1 MKKALLL
8 VIAILLV
15 AGAAYGAGT
24 IVGSKHD
31 IRGAIADETTTQVC
45 VFCHVPHNAATSWG
59 GPLWNHTDT
68 ASTFGLYQSATLQG
82 ATSQPSGVSRACLS
96 CHDGTVAINS
106 LINAPKDG
114 TAGTLTTMAAGP
126 ARLGTDL
133 TNDHPVSIT
142 YRQDLDSGLRANT
155 GATVPGTAW
164 TAQLYGTASPYT
176 VECAS
181 CHAVHDPTNVPFLR
195 IANTASQMCTTCHL
209 K

>member
-15 AGAAYGAGT
+15 AGAAYGAG

-31 IRGAIADETTTQVC
+31 IRGYVTGETTTQVC

-59 GPLWNHTDT
+59 GPFWNRANT
-68 ASTFGLYQSATLQG
+68 AATFKIYTSPTLDG

-96 CHDGTVAINS
+96 CHDGTVAVNS

-114 TAGTLTTMAAGP
+114 TAGTLTSMAAGP
-126 ARLGTDL
+126 ALLGTDL
-133 TNDHPVSIT
+133 SNDHPVTIT
-142 YRQDLDSGLRANT
+142 YRPDLDKSLRLNV
-155 GATVPGTAW
+155 GATVPGPVW

-181 CHAVHDPTNVPFLR
+181 CHAVHDPTNTPFLR
-195 IANTASQMCTTCHL
+195 IANTTSQLCTTCHV

>member
-31 IRGAIADETTTQVC
+31 IRGYVTGETTTQVC

-59 GPLWNHTDT
+59 GPLWNHANT
-68 ASTFGLYQSATLQG
+68 ASTFGLYTSATLQG

-96 CHDGTVAINS
+96 CHDGTVAVNS

-114 TAGTLTTMAAGP
+114 TVGTLISMTGTAL
-126 ARLGTDL
+126 LGTDL

-155 GATVPGTAW
+155 GATVPGPAF

-181 CHAVHDPTNVPFLR
+181 CHAVHDPTNTPFLR
-195 IANTASQMCTTCHL
+195 IANTNSQLCTTCHL

>member
-8 VIAILLV
+8 VIAMLLV

-31 IRGAIADETTTQVC
+31 VRGYITGETTTQVC

-59 GPLWNHTDT
+59 GPLWNHANT
-68 ASTFGLYQSATLQG
+68 ASTFGLYQSATLNG
-82 ATSQPSGVSRACLS
+82 TTSQPSGVSRACLS
-96 CHDGTVAINS
+96 CHDGTVAVNS
-106 LINAPKDG
+106 LINAPADGSVGTLISMTG
-114 TAGTLTTMAAGP
+114 TAL
-126 ARLGTDL
+126 LGTDL

-155 GATVPGTAW
+155 GATVPGPAF
-164 TAQLYGTASPYT
+164 TAQLYGTVSPYT

-195 IANTASQMCTTCHL
+195 IANNNSQLCTTCHL